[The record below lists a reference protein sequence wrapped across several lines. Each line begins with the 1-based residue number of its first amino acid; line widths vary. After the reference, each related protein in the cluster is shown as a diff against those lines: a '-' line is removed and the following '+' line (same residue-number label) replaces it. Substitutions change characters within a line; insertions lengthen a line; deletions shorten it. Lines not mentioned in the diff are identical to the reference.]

1 MVTKAIQT
9 QLIPVA
15 ELTPGSVAA
24 IRNEVTKRLVG
35 IASAE
40 LNVSPDKL
48 VVRDIRP
55 YSDIGWCSTTDVV
68 TAALTEDYWSATLDV
83 SKASAGSYVG
93 CVTSALTTMA
103 DNRWVAIYGVK
114 DYRMCLAT
122 PIEQAIGSIRFSVG
136 GNERAIW
143 DLQNMECYRDALA
156 AVSPSAIIIPQNTT
170 FQIYLYG
177 CLGDTG
183 AAGTADLVEYIVL
196 EGIVV
201 EPVGKVLSP

>member
-1 MVTKAIQT
+1 MSNQAIQT

-35 IASAE
+35 IVSAE

-55 YSDIGWCSTTDVV
+55 YSDIGWCTNTDAVQV
-68 TAALTEDYWSATLDV
+68 ALTEDYWEAQSDDAKVGGAYGACV
-83 SKASAGSYVG
+83 S
-93 CVTSALTTMA
+93 TSLNTMA

-114 DYRMCLAT
+114 DMRMGIAT
-122 PIEQAIGSIRFSVG
+122 PIEQGVGSIKFNVG
-136 GNERAIW
+136 GNDRAIW
-143 DLQNMECYRDALA
+143 DLQNMQCYRDDLA
-156 AVSPSAIIIPQNTT
+156 AVSPSAIIIPQNDT

-177 CLGDTG
+177 CLSNDKGSVD
-183 AAGTADLVEYIVL
+183 VVQYIVL